1 MGKRKR
7 GGDWK
12 YKYKYR
18 GEEEEKRRIS
28 LKVQKGKMPGG
39 GELTSHLQAT
49 VLALLYCQHSTI
61 LPWSIL
67 YLLWSTEAGVL
78 GFIFYL
84 LWNVL
89 QWIGPNR
96 SKGTTRMSCP
106 QYTSPLS
113 SQKPLLYP
121 KLHKIRFIVFTF
133 FQINCRIFVKLPHE
147 SDRDQR
153 IRPPAVL
160 FAPLSTVSPILS
172 SSSSRS
178 SSSLTS
184 SS

>member
-1 MGKRKR
+1 M
-7 GGDWK
+7 
-12 YKYKYR
+12 
-18 GEEEEKRRIS
+18 
-28 LKVQKGKMPGG
+28 KVQKGKMPGG

-49 VLALLYCQHSTI
+49 VLALPCCIASTLQLCLDIFCTCCEVQKQVFLGLYSTCCETSCNELGQTGVKAPQGCHVPNTHLHFRRKNHFYI
-61 LPWSIL
+61 PNYVRSG
-67 YLLWSTEAGVL
+67 LLFSL
-78 GFIFYL
+78 
-84 LWNVL
+84 
-89 QWIGPNR
+89 
-96 SKGTTRMSCP
+96 
-106 QYTSPLS
+106 
-113 SQKPLLYP
+113 
-121 KLHKIRFIVFTF
+121 F

-172 SSSSRS
+172 SSSSSSS